1 MEAILSFIKTL
12 SPMLATI
19 AEVLIIVTMFIV
31 ALSLIS
37 GFWIAMLIIKRKTNY
52 IAEIS
57 IFPPRI
63 TFHPKPI
70 NEHILKDQPE

>member
-1 MEAILSFIKTL
+1 MESLVAFIKTL

-63 TFHPKPI
+63 TFHPK
-70 NEHILKDQPE
+70 EEKL

>member
-19 AEVLIIVTMFIV
+19 AEVLVIVTMFIV
-31 ALSLIS
+31 ALSLIF
-37 GFWIAMLIIKRKTNY
+37 GFWVGVLIIKRKTNY

-57 IFPPRI
+57 VFPPRI
-63 TFHPKPI
+63 TFHPKPQVSDTS
-70 NEHILKDQPE
+70 KDLSE